1 MVGSLLLTFADTK
14 LGVSWGV
21 PLLCGRG
28 SVGVGGVCVSVG
40 WLRVRT
46 SWGVFSQPSKRHI
59 HPLENANV
67 V

>member
-1 MVGSLLLTFADTK
+1 MVGSLLLTFAAHK

-21 PLLCGRG
+21 PSLCGLRR
-28 SVGVGGVCVSVG
+28 VGVGGVCVSVG

-46 SWGVFSQPSKRHI
+46 SWGVFSQPSEGHI
-59 HPLENANV
+59 HRVENANV